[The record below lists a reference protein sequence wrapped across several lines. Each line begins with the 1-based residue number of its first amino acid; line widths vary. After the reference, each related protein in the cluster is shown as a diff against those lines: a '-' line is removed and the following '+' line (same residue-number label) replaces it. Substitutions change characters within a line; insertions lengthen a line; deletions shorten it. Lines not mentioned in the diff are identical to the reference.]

1 MYYSSRTDFRIF
13 FDYILENKLK
23 IIFIGNT
30 DEIKEKKLSNE
41 DEEKNSE
48 EDDNESSKTEF
59 DRIKEKVIGFDF
71 LIETELESALAKFTT
86 ELKLTDFKEIINESC
101 LTIVKP
107 LKFSN
112 LRVIRQSIY
121 YLKQILNIFTPE
133 EIKNNKSY
141 FETFIK
147 YFLVIFFQKSTSNLA
162 REEVNKAI
170 HIFRNKNLAYSEW
183 KKMKE
188 HDVFDTMPRSHIP
201 MEYLFEEIIFD
212 GKINE
217 STIREDFT
225 NWTMPPEEKPAYI
238 LLQQNLF
245 DISDDNKFKI
255 LYKKAQN
262 EFDNKVLKNYSSLLS
277 FFYMELSLKF
287 YDLIDTSI
295 EDIQKKILKYAK
307 VNRKELAPVE
317 NLDMFRPLSFDDST
331 YENAFRE
338 VLDQFKKENQTSNL
352 LNLKQDFSKMIKE
365 LPASIDLL
373 CSNVRTIN
381 TESRKYSY
389 EPILSSI
396 SIYNLFLGVKKCSY
410 REQLSLFNC
419 FNERYGKYYS
429 NGSLRKDYYPD
440 VDFVRQIAEKYE
452 KSFKSTLMSPVNVQ
466 RKYLAK
472 CYRELYE
479 WMKSQEDETEA

>member
-188 HDVFDTMPRSHIP
+188 H
-201 MEYLFEEIIFD
+201 
-212 GKINE
+212 
-217 STIREDFT
+217 
-225 NWTMPPEEKPAYI
+225 
-238 LLQQNLF
+238 
-245 DISDDNKFKI
+245 
-255 LYKKAQN
+255 
-262 EFDNKVLKNYSSLLS
+262 
-277 FFYMELSLKF
+277 
-287 YDLIDTSI
+287 
-295 EDIQKKILKYAK
+295 
-307 VNRKELAPVE
+307 
-317 NLDMFRPLSFDDST
+317 
-331 YENAFRE
+331 
-338 VLDQFKKENQTSNL
+338 
-352 LNLKQDFSKMIKE
+352 
-365 LPASIDLL
+365 
-373 CSNVRTIN
+373 
-381 TESRKYSY
+381 
-389 EPILSSI
+389 
-396 SIYNLFLGVKKCSY
+396 VKCA
-410 REQLSLFNC
+410 
-419 FNERYGKYYS
+419 
-429 NGSLRKDYYPD
+429 
-440 VDFVRQIAEKYE
+440 I
-452 KSFKSTLMSPVNVQ
+452 
-466 RKYLAK
+466 
-472 CYRELYE
+472 
-479 WMKSQEDETEA
+479 